1 MGCLDLR
8 LKIGSY
14 SKFFLALSPNGLGPK
29 GGIIPLLYFNV
40 EFEFKFRISTPFA
53 VLNCKWQGVAGLGQ
67 KGGII
72 PKHKGILGSLQFQE
86 NKERSCVTHNLHQ
99 YSTRSSD

>member
-14 SKFFLALSPNGLGPK
+14 SKFFLALSHHGRGQK
-29 GGIIPLLYFNV
+29 GGIIPLCSSPL
-40 EFEFKFRISTPFA
+40 T
-53 VLNCKWQGVAGLGQ
+53 GLGE

-86 NKERSCVTHNLHQ
+86 NKERSCVTHNLHK